1 MLAAQVQ
8 VPQIARP
15 STAGDSQVVPR
26 MAPLEKL
33 RVNRYVVRFLTLALF
48 VAADAAPP
56 AAAQVPEPPR
66 ANSRLF
72 TERDAIAAGI
82 ATAATLAL
90 AAFDRPIAEAISDP
104 AGPYQRNRFLGARAS
119 EFNHVNEQT
128 LTLAGLALY
137 GIGRLSHSPTLA
149 DVSFHMAEAVVVA
162 SVVSQLIRLPVGRE
176 RPIVPSNRGSDPFV
190 FRPFKGFRNR
200 DYRAFPSIHS
210 ASGFAAAAVLSG
222 EVARRW
228 PDARWYASPLLYGLA
243 ATPGLSRMYM
253 NQHWAS
259 DVLMG
264 AFIGVVAGQ
273 KVVRYNHVTNPRN
286 RVNRF
291 FLGSHAD
298 VAPQGKR
305 ILLRL
310 TRPF

>member
-1 MLAAQVQ
+1 L
-8 VPQIARP
+8 
-15 STAGDSQVVPR
+15 T
-26 MAPLEKL
+26 
-33 RVNRYVVRFLTLALF
+33 RYVGLFLTLALF
-48 VAADAAPP
+48 GAPP
-56 AAAQVPEPPR
+56 VGAQAPEPR
-66 ANSRLF
+66 ATNARLF
-72 TERDAIAAGI
+72 TQGDVVAAGI

-104 AGPYQRNRFLGARAS
+104 AGRYQRSRFLGARAS

-128 LTLAGLALY
+128 LTVAGLALY
-137 GIGRLSHSPTLA
+137 GIGRLSRSPTLA
-149 DVSFHMAEAVVVA
+149 DVSFHTAEAVVVA
-162 SVVSQLIRLPVGRE
+162 SIVSQLIRLPVGRE

-190 FRPFKGFRNR
+190 FYPFRGFGNR

-273 KVVRYNHVTNPRN
+273 KVVRYNHATNPRN
-286 RVNRF
+286 KVNRF

-298 VAPQGKR
+298 AAPHGER
-305 ILLRL
+305 IILRI